1 MRLQSR
7 WRRRGPAACVLQVIG
22 SAAMLGGVTRM
33 TISITLLAMEGTGSL
48 QLIIPLMLA
57 IFAAKIAGDALTL
70 PIYDIQIK
78 IRGAPVLV
86 RACCHAALGHDPA
99 GAVQHG
105 TLDSKSGTFAQSVM
119 ACSSLSDSSPA
130 AALPI
135 AGRAHNCHG

>member
-1 MRLQSR
+1 M
-7 WRRRGPAACVLQVIG
+7 QVIG

-57 IFAAKIAGDALTL
+57 VFAAKIAGDSLTL

-86 RACCHAALGHDPA
+86 SACVVVTSLAAPVACSQARTASHMRAGWCKHPLHFSSASSHAAG
-99 GAVQHG
+99 
-105 TLDSKSGTFAQSVM
+105 
-119 ACSSLSDSSPA
+119 C
-130 AALPI
+130 
-135 AGRAHNCHG
+135 